1 MGEPFTNFDLA
12 KLLKLDQGDKKGIA
26 VDTRDVLSGDMERAD
41 VAEILSRLLRSRI
54 SDRVARFSVINTPGA
69 APSES
74 EWGKILSLFTV
85 SQLNMLTS
93 RQSSD

>member
-26 VDTRDVLSGDMERAD
+26 VDTQDVLSGDMERAD
-41 VAEILSRLLRSRI
+41 VAEVLSRLLRSRI
-54 SDRVARFSVINTPGA
+54 ADRVARFSIINTPGP

-74 EWGKILSLFTV
+74 DWGKVLSLFTV
-85 SQLNMLTS
+85 PQSGMLTS
-93 RQSSD
+93 RQSS